1 MIDCKNVNELTII
14 FWEKDNIEDLK
25 VYVNQ
30 NGVELQYPYTHRV
43 AKSIIDYFGILLK
56 EYPEDINVINENKVN
71 CKQVNLQNKD
81 FLICADNNYF
91 SSMKHDELNKMY
103 PEIFRKVVKGVR
115 LDVHWWFFK

>member
-115 LDVHWWFFK
+115 LDVH